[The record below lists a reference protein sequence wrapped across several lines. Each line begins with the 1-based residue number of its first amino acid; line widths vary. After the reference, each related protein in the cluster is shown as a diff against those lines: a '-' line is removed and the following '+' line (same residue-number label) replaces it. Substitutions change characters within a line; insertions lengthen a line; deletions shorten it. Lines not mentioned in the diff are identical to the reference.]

1 MSADDIAKGERRRRS
16 PFFYAALG
24 ALTLALFS
32 GFMALGVWQVERRA
46 WKLDL
51 IARVDDRIHAAPAE
65 APGPDRW
72 ADLSPADE
80 YRRLR
85 IVGRFDHARETFTQA
100 TTAYG
105 AGYWVLT
112 PFRARD
118 GFDVLVNRGFVTS
131 ERRDPAARGGV
142 GPEGET
148 EVVGLLR
155 LSEPHGGFLRANDSA
170 ADLWRSR
177 DVAAIAAARG
187 LTRPAPYFVDAEAG
201 PDRAGWPKAGLTVVA
216 FRNDH
221 LVYALTWFGLAAMTL
236 AGAGIVILRGRSGAR
251 DA

>member
-1 MSADDIAKGERRRRS
+1 M
-16 PFFYAALG
+16 ALG

-32 GFMALGVWQVERRA
+32 VFMALGVWQVERRA

-51 IARVDDRIHAAPAE
+51 IARVEARIHAAPDA

-72 ADLSPADE
+72 AGLSPADE
-80 YRRLR
+80 YRRVRL
-85 IVGRFDHARETFTQA
+85 VGRFDHGRETFTQA

-105 AGYWVLT
+105 AGYWTLT
-112 PFRARD
+112 PLRTRE

-131 ERRDPAARGGV
+131 DRRDPAARGGP
-142 GPEGET
+142 GPDGET

-155 LSEPHGGFLRANDSA
+155 LTEPHGGFLRANDPA

-187 LTRPAPYFVDAEAG
+187 LADAAPYFVDAEAG
-201 PDRAGWPKAGLTVVA
+201 VERGAWPRPGLTVVA

-236 AGAGIVILRGRSGAR
+236 AGAAIVILRGRSGAR

>member
-1 MSADDIAKGERRRRS
+1 MSSDESAKGERRRRS
-16 PFFYAALG
+16 PFFHAALG

-32 GFMALGVWQVERRA
+32 GFVALGVWQVERRA

-51 IARVDDRIHAAPAE
+51 IARVEARIHAAPVA

-72 ADLSPADE
+72 AELSASDE
-80 YRRLR
+80 YRRVRL
-85 IVGRFDHARETFTQA
+85 VGRFDHARETFTQA

-105 AGYWVLT
+105 AGYWTLT
-112 PFRARD
+112 PLRTHE

-131 ERRDPAARGGV
+131 ERRDPASRGAAA
-142 GPEGET
+142 PEGET
-148 EVVGLLR
+148 EVVGLMR
-155 LSEPHGGFLRANDSA
+155 LSEPHGGFLRANDPA

-236 AGAGIVILRGRSGAR
+236 AGAAIVILRGRSGAR